1 MTKPIHAILIGAGNR
16 GAESYA
22 PFALQHPDQLKYVAV
37 AEPNETRRKAFA
49 EQHQIPEEN
58 QFESWEPLLE
68 KPALG
73 EVAFISTQDWQHTA
87 PAVAAMRAGY
97 HIMLEKPMA
106 NKMDECRLLL
116 DVSQELNARCVFVMC
131 CATRHIS
138 ERCGN
143 WYNPGCWGRSCRW
156 IIVRMFPSGIWH
168 TRMYAATGVI
178 GSSPAR

>member
-37 AEPNETRRKAFA
+37 AEPNETRRKAFG

-97 HIMLEKPMA
+97 HILLEKPMA
-106 NKMDECRLLL
+106 NKMDDCRLLL
-116 DVSQELNARCVFVMC
+116 DVSHGDSTPDAYLSCIALHATFPKDARIG
-131 CATRHIS
+131 AIRGL
-138 ERCGN
+138 R
-143 WYNPGCWGRSCRW
+143 PDRS
-156 IIVRMFPSGIWH
+156 G
-168 TRMYAATGVI
+168 
-178 GSSPAR
+178 GSS